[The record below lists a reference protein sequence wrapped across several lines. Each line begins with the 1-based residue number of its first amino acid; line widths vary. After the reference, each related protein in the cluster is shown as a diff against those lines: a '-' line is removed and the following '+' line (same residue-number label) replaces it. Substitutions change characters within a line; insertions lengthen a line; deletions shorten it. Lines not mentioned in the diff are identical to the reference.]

1 MSGVFCAT
9 LHQHNYIIDT
19 AFVEVYFVERIVVM
33 DANQEDNRGIIAR
46 EAVASL
52 SKKKSKTAEAGRY
65 CRKKEK
71 KKRYV
76 YVVV

>member
-1 MSGVFCAT
+1 
-9 LHQHNYIIDT
+9 
-19 AFVEVYFVERIVVM
+19 M

-76 YVVV
+76 VVVCTYT